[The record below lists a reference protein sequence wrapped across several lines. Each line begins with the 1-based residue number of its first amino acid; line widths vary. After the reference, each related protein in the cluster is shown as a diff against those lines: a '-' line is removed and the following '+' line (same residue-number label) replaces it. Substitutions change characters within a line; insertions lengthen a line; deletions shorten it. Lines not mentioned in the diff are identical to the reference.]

1 MKALIYLNTNAPMY
15 TYIYFYI
22 HAHMHT
28 HRENTTD
35 EHNSGIKLLN
45 VN

>member
-28 HRENTTD
+28 HRENTTV